1 MYTNNHSQIICYKIN
16 PKLCG
21 ALEEGQIALGLSRV
35 IEEGSS
41 PEANCGVF
49 PSIQHQN
56 PLASLIQSLLFL
68 LCSRCQGLNLFSTLV

>member
-1 MYTNNHSQIICYKIN
+1 MYTNNHSQIICHKIN

-21 ALEEGQIALGLSRV
+21 TLEKGQIALGLSRV
-35 IEEGSS
+35 TEEGSS
-41 PEANCGVF
+41 PEANCGFF

-56 PLASLIQSLLFL
+56 PLASPIQCLLFL